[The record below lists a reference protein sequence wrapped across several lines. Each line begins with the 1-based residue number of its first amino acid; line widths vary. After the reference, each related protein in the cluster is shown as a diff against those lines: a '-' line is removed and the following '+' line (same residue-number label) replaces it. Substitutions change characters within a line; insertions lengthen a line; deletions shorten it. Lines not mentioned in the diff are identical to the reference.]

1 MASCLFRFANQ
12 SLLSYIGR
20 VTVQCQL
27 WHESQTAFEATIFR
41 SSQTGCMILVDPN
54 SIKFCSHSFR
64 LFFSPWIACPIYLLE
79 TTLCFSTPNKG
90 SQTDAFC
97 ISEKIGRARSLG
109 NSCLVPWPLGGGKK
123 RSNMPRK
130 QNRKECRHRASSR
143 RQGDKWRHC
152 AKSQGPSSENNLWT
166 SNYTRKL
173 EKGHS
178 VHWAQ
183 RMATLA
189 HCVSS
194 HIVLSPFRWW
204 WQTIPI
210 LLLK

>member
-1 MASCLFRFANQ
+1 MIKIYHNLYIYIIYIYISISISCRHIKCPWALKDKCHLQYANECPSPSHDYSQQSCQDMYNVVLLYNTLFSGKKDKRHAFPRTRKGKYGNA
-12 SLLSYIGR
+12 YIDYI
-20 VTVQCQL
+20 VVSISKNL
-27 WHESQTAFEATIFR
+27 W
-41 SSQTGCMILVDPN
+41 L
-54 SIKFCSHSFR
+54 
-64 LFFSPWIACPIYLLE
+64 
-79 TTLCFSTPNKG
+79 TLPGEK
-90 SQTDAFC
+90 QTDAFC

-109 NSCLVPWPLGGGKK
+109 NSCLVSWPLGGGQK

-183 RMATLA
+183 RMAT
-189 HCVSS
+189 
-194 HIVLSPFRWW
+194 
-204 WQTIPI
+204 Q
-210 LLLK
+210 K